1 LINSVRSAVDE
12 SGLSNLSPEGK
23 PWSTFL
29 MDLREPNPM
38 PEPNDFSRFLTS
50 CLGFT
55 SNLRTISLYFDSH
68 LLFRVH
74 KTLAPSRSI
83 ALKTNLSNSSP
94 LKILK
99 LTGVE
104 EAPIQL
110 KAEVSRWMVQY
121 ATKPKPPPPSLA
133 SAAASTTSFASK
145 MLAAFSS
152 RTTSHSPSS
161 TPPANALPPIEKKV
175 HSPLSFLTVTLFL
188 RTVAATLKVSPS
200 SHFSQEM
207 MRATKKALPSVTKY
221 SLIWTGK
228 DEFEAS
234 RGGSGDKAEEGEE
247 EARRVFSGLLSTLD
261 AQGRVSIGFPTFQTT
276 GCASS
281 VGARFISTVERESLD
296 FQAKYVS
303 DWNRELLWAGGVLAR
318 TVFEEEMSG
327 KPPVRF

>member
-1 LINSVRSAVDE
+1 
-12 SGLSNLSPEGK
+12 
-23 PWSTFL
+23 
-29 MDLREPNPM
+29 M

-74 KTLAPSRSI
+74 KTLAPSRAI
-83 ALKTNLSNSSP
+83 ALKSNLSSSSP

-121 ATKPKPPPPSLA
+121 ATKPKPPPPTLA

-152 RTTSHSPSS
+152 RTSSNSPSS
-161 TPPANALPPIEKKV
+161 TPTISSPPPIEKKV

-234 RGGSGDKAEEGEE
+234 RGGGGGDKAEEGEE
-247 EARRVFSGLLSTLD
+247 EARRVFGGLLSTLD

-281 VGARFISTVERESLD
+281 VGARFISTVESEHSPDLYL
-296 FQAKYVS
+296 Q
-303 DWNRELLWAGGVLAR
+303 W
-318 TVFEEEMSG
+318 
-327 KPPVRF
+327 PPLTT